1 MAPLPARRKLP
12 IGIQSF
18 RKIRE
23 GGFYYVDKTPFI
35 AALAEGANY
44 YFLSRPRRFGKSLFL
59 DTLAAAFAGE
69 RALFTA
75 HDGSDG
81 TAPRPALYL
90 ADHWDWEQRYPVVR
104 ISFGQGIRRFPEELD
119 EAIAWQ
125 LETNAARLN
134 VPISQAHGIAERFAD
149 LITAAAEAYRQR
161 TVVLVDEYDKPI
173 LDHITRPDLAAAMRE
188 RLRNFYSVLKERD
201 ADLHFV
207 FLTGVSKFSK
217 VSLFSGLNNLA
228 DITLIDEFATL
239 CGYTES
245 DLDTVFAPEFV
256 AAEQEGCPLSR
267 SEVRAWYNGYW
278 WKRNARVYNP
288 FDVLQLLRFRTFRPW
303 WFESGTPTFLVELLK
318 ERAFFTPRLE
328 RLFATEALLSSFDVE
343 AIEPEALL
351 WQTGYLTIADAHS
364 AGGLIEYELT
374 LPNTEVR
381 TALNQALT
389 HVLLPSRP
397 GESLTQIV
405 RMLQQ
410 GDSEG
415 LQRHFVRLFASISHD
430 WYRNNPIA
438 QYEGYFASVCYS
450 HLASLGLPLKAEAV
464 SEAGQVDLVIE
475 AGATVWVIEFKV
487 VSGDAATGEA
497 LAQIQARDYAAPYR
511 GKPGVARVIEL
522 GVEFSK
528 TRRTLVGWHAHE
540 WVAQL

>member
-1 MAPLPARRKLP
+1 
-12 IGIQSF
+12 
-18 RKIRE
+18 
-23 GGFYYVDKTPFI
+23 
-35 AALAEGANY
+35 
-44 YFLSRPRRFGKSLFL
+44 LSRPRRFGKSLFL
-59 DTLAAAFAGE
+59 DTL
-69 RALFTA
+69 
-75 HDGSDG
+75 
-81 TAPRPALYL
+81 
-90 ADHWDWEQRYPVVR
+90 
-104 ISFGQGIRRFPEELD
+104 
-119 EAIAWQ
+119 
-125 LETNAARLN
+125 
-134 VPISQAHGIAERFAD
+134 
-149 LITAAAEAYRQR
+149 
-161 TVVLVDEYDKPI
+161 
-173 LDHITRPDLAAAMRE
+173 
-188 RLRNFYSVLKERD
+188 
-201 ADLHFV
+201 
-207 FLTGVSKFSK
+207 
-217 VSLFSGLNNLA
+217 
-228 DITLIDEFATL
+228 
-239 CGYTES
+239 
-245 DLDTVFAPEFV
+245 

-278 WKRNARVYNP
+278 WKGNARVYNP

-364 AGGLIEYELT
+364 VGGLIEYELT

-450 HLASLGLPLKAEAV
+450 HLASLGL
-464 SEAGQVDLVIE
+464 
-475 AGATVWVIEFKV
+475 